1 MATKNINARI
11 QHKIDTYSHWN
22 LASNFRPLYGELI
35 IFIPDDENDTRP
47 IQMKIGNKKEDLLAD
62 LPFITN
68 IIDDMIIEGS
78 SNPVSGGAIY
88 DVLYSEYSDLN
99 AQTVDGLHLK
109 VSSTVPLEGEED
121 ENTIIFVI

>member
-35 IFIPDDENDTRP
+35 IFIPDDETDTRP

-68 IIDDMIIEGS
+68 IVEDMIIEGS
-78 SNPVSGGAIY
+78 NNPISSGAIY

-109 VSSTVPLEGEED
+109 VSSTVPIEGEED

>member
-11 QHKIDTYSHWN
+11 QHKIDTYYHWS
-22 LASNFRPLYGELI
+22 LATNFRPLYGELI

-62 LPFITN
+62 LPFVTN
-68 IIDDMIIEGS
+68 IVDDMIIEGS
-78 SNPVSGGAIY
+78 NNPVSSGAIY
-88 DVLYSEYSDLN
+88 DVLYSEYRDLN

-109 VSSTVPLEGEED
+109 VSSTIPIEGEED
-121 ENTIIFVI
+121 ENTIIFVV

>member
-1 MATKNINARI
+1 MSTKNIKARI

-22 LASNFRPLYGELI
+22 LATNFRPLNGELI
-35 IFIPDDENDTRP
+35 IFIPDDKNDSRP
-47 IQMKIGNKKEDLLAD
+47 IQMKIGNKEEDLLAD
-62 LPFITN
+62 LPFISNTVDE
-68 IIDDMIIEGS
+68 IITEGS
-78 SNPVSGGAIY
+78 SNPISSGAIY